1 MAEAPGDEEGSEQS
15 LVEATLAYI
24 ARSMVE
30 HPDDVEVTTAPGDGG
45 QTIFRLKV
53 NQEDMGR
60 VIGRHGRTAR
70 AIRQLARAS
79 AAKAGIHAYIE
90 IVD

>member
-1 MAEAPGDEEGSEQS
+1 MAETPAGEEGSGQG
-15 LVEATLAYI
+15 LVTATLAYI

-30 HPDDVEVTTAPGDGG
+30 HPDDVEVTTAPGEGT
-45 QTIFRLKV
+45 QTIFRLRV
-53 NQEDMGR
+53 NPEDMGR

-79 AAKAGIHAYIE
+79 AAKAGISAYIE